1 MELRDRVAVVT
12 GGASGIGAAVA
23 ERLKH
28 LGARPVVWDVNPSAE
43 VVCDVSDAASVE
55 EAARR
60 TVEDVGVPTLAAICA
75 GIGHSG
81 LLVDVP
87 PEEWDRV
94 MSVNLKGAW
103 LSMRAVAGAMRTA
116 GAGGAMS
123 VVTSVSARLV
133 DRGMG
138 AYCASKAGLEMVV
151 KIAAYEWAEFGIR
164 VNAVGPGVTRTPML
178 GRAPETGMTEEVVGR
193 TPLARLG
200 EAQDIAEAIREARG
214 LKLDRHNV
222 HLPEPIK
229 NVGTYMVVVDVVDDV
244 TATVKTMV
252 VPKK

>member
-12 GGASGIGAAVA
+12 GGASGIGAAVT

-28 LGARPVVWDVNPSAE
+28 LGARPVVWDVNTNAE
-43 VVCDVSDAASVE
+43 VVCDVSVPASVD
-55 EAARR
+55 EAIQR
-60 TVEDVGVPTLAAICA
+60 TVDTVGVPTLAAVCA

-81 LLVDVP
+81 LLFDVP
-87 PEEWDRV
+87 PDEWDQV
-94 MSVNLKGAW
+94 LAINLKGAW
-103 LSMRAVAGAMRTA
+103 LSMRAIAGAMKVA

-138 AYCASKAGLEMVV
+138 AYCASKAGLEMLV
-151 KIAAYEWAEFGIR
+151 KVAAYEWSEHGIR

-178 GRAPETGMTEEVVGR
+178 GRAPETGVTEEVVGR

-200 EAQDIAEAIREARG
+200 EAQDIAEAMTALMALDWVTGQVVMADGGLSLYSPIDMFGAARRRG
-214 LKLDRHNV
+214 L
-222 HLPEPIK
+222 
-229 NVGTYMVVVDVVDDV
+229 
-244 TATVKTMV
+244 A
-252 VPKK
+252 

>member
-23 ERLKH
+23 DRLKQE
-28 LGARPVVWDVNPSAE
+28 GARPVVWDVNPAAE
-43 VVCDVSDAASVE
+43 VVCDVSDPASVD
-55 EAARR
+55 AAIAH
-60 TVEDVGVPTLAAICA
+60 TIDIAGAPTLAAVCA

-81 LLVDVP
+81 LLTDVP

-94 MSVNLKGAW
+94 MGVNLKGAW
-103 LSMRAVAGAMRTA
+103 LSMRAIAGAMRAA
-116 GAGGAMS
+116 GAVGAMS

-138 AYCASKAGLEMVV
+138 AYCASKAGLEMLV
-151 KIAAYEWAEFGIR
+151 KIAAYEWAPDGIR

-193 TPLARLG
+193 TPLGRLG
-200 EAQDIAEAIREARG
+200 EADDIAQAMTALMTLDWVTGQVVMADGGLSLYSPIDMFGAAMRRG
-214 LKLDRHNV
+214 
-222 HLPEPIK
+222 
-229 NVGTYMVVVDVVDDV
+229 
-244 TATVKTMV
+244 TV
-252 VPKK
+252 

>member
-1 MELRDRVAVVT
+1 VELRDRVAVVT
-12 GGASGIGAAVA
+12 GGASGIGAAVT

-43 VVCDVSDAASVE
+43 VVCDVADPASVGD
-55 EAARR
+55 AIRW
-60 TVEDVGVPTLAAICA
+60 TVDAVGVPTLAAVCA
-75 GIGHSG
+75 GVGHSG
-81 LLVDVP
+81 LLLDVA

-94 MSVNLKGAW
+94 LAINLKGAW
-103 LSMRAVAGAMRTA
+103 LSMRAIAGAMHAA

-138 AYCASKAGLEMVV
+138 TYCASKAGLEMLV
-151 KIAAYEWAEFGIR
+151 KVAAHEWAEFGIR

-193 TPLARLG
+193 TPLGRLG
-200 EAQDIAEAIREARG
+200 EAQDIAEAMTALLALDWVTGQVVMADGGLSLYSPIDMFGAARRRG
-214 LKLDRHNV
+214 L
-222 HLPEPIK
+222 
-229 NVGTYMVVVDVVDDV
+229 
-244 TATVKTMV
+244 A
-252 VPKK
+252 

>member
-12 GGASGIGAAVA
+12 GGASGIGAAVT

-43 VVCDVSDAASVE
+43 VVCDVSDPASVGD
-55 EAARR
+55 AIRW
-60 TVEDVGVPTLAAICA
+60 TVDTVGVPTLAAVCA
-75 GIGHSG
+75 GVGHSG
-81 LLVDVP
+81 LLVDVA

-94 MSVNLKGAW
+94 LAINLKGAW
-103 LSMRAVAGAMRTA
+103 LSMRAIAGAMHAA
-116 GAGGAMS
+116 GAGGAIS

-138 AYCASKAGLEMVV
+138 TYCASKAGLEMLV
-151 KIAAYEWAEFGIR
+151 KVAAHEWAEFGIR

-193 TPLARLG
+193 TPLGRLG
-200 EAQDIAEAIREARG
+200 EAQDIAEAMTALLALDWVTGQVVLADGGLSLYSPIDMFGAARRRG
-214 LKLDRHNV
+214 L
-222 HLPEPIK
+222 
-229 NVGTYMVVVDVVDDV
+229 
-244 TATVKTMV
+244 A
-252 VPKK
+252 

>member
-12 GGASGIGAAVA
+12 GGASGIGAAVT

-28 LGARPVVWDVNPSAE
+28 LGARPVVWDVHPSAE
-43 VVCDVSDAASVE
+43 VVCDVSDPMDVD
-55 EAARR
+55 EAIRH
-60 TVEDVGVPTLAAICA
+60 TVDAVGVPTLAAVCA
-75 GIGHSG
+75 GVGHSG
-81 LLVDVP
+81 LLSDVP

-94 MSVNLKGAW
+94 LAVNLKGAW
-103 LSMRAVAGAMRTA
+103 LSMRALAGAMKAA

-138 AYCASKAGLEMVV
+138 TYCASKAALEMLV
-151 KIAAYEWAEFGIR
+151 KVAAFEWAEHGIR

-200 EAQDIAEAIREARG
+200 EAQDIAEAMTALMTLDWVTGQVVMADGGLSLYSPIDMFGAARRRG
-214 LKLDRHNV
+214 
-222 HLPEPIK
+222 
-229 NVGTYMVVVDVVDDV
+229 M
-244 TATVKTMV
+244 A
-252 VPKK
+252 

>member
-28 LGARPVVWDVNPSAE
+28 LGARPVVWDVNPNAE
-43 VVCDVSDAASVE
+43 VVCDVSVPASVDG
-55 EAARR
+55 AIQR
-60 TVEDVGVPTLAAICA
+60 TVETVGVPTLAAVCA
-75 GIGHSG
+75 GVGHSG
-81 LLVDVP
+81 LLFDVP
-87 PEEWDRV
+87 PDEWDRV
-94 MSVNLKGAW
+94 LAINLAGAW
-103 LSMRAVAGAMRTA
+103 LSMRAIAGAMKAA

-138 AYCASKAGLEMVV
+138 AYCASKAGLEMLV
-151 KIAAYEWAEFGIR
+151 KVAAYEWSEHGIR

-200 EAQDIAEAIREARG
+200 EAQDIAEAMTALMALDWVTGQVVMADGGLSLYSPIDMFGAARRRG
-214 LKLDRHNV
+214 L
-222 HLPEPIK
+222 
-229 NVGTYMVVVDVVDDV
+229 
-244 TATVKTMV
+244 A
-252 VPKK
+252 

>member
-12 GGASGIGAAVA
+12 GGASGIGAAVT

-43 VVCDVSDAASVE
+43 VVCDVGDPASVDAAV
-55 EAARR
+55 RR
-60 TVEDVGVPTLAAICA
+60 TVDTVGVPTLAAVCA
-75 GIGHSG
+75 GVGHSG
-81 LLVDVP
+81 LLMEVA
-87 PEEWDRV
+87 PEEFERV
-94 MSVNLKGAW
+94 LGINLKGAW
-103 LSMRAVAGAMRTA
+103 LSMRAVAGAMKVA

-138 AYCASKAGLEMVV
+138 TYCASKAGLEMLV
-151 KIAAYEWAEFGIR
+151 KVAAYEWAEHGIR

-193 TPLARLG
+193 TPLGRLG
-200 EAQDIAEAIREARG
+200 EAQDIAEAMTALMTLDWVTGQVVMADGGLSLYSPIDMFGAARRRG
-214 LKLDRHNV
+214 
-222 HLPEPIK
+222 I
-229 NVGTYMVVVDVVDDV
+229 
-244 TATVKTMV
+244 A
-252 VPKK
+252 